1 MCLLGWSFAFFLL
14 PLSRY
19 QLFQLYHF
27 NNFVHLSVFFLCL
40 ERICAVCFFHHCF
53 FFFNVYFQLFSEF
66 SLSAC
71 LLIYS
76 VFFLLCYFF
85 LRDSLEEIGGCW
97 LLSLVTIESTI
108 FQAINF
114 DSFFFFLVAFRIMQ
128 LLTLLSLF
136 GSLCLPKVFFCFP
149 SPTVCVKNSYFSPE
163 LLPPLTNSSTQ

>member
-1 MCLLGWSFAFFLL
+1 MFFFVPGKNLCSMFFL
-14 PLSRY
+14 
-19 QLFQLYHF
+19 
-27 NNFVHLSVFFLCL
+27 
-40 ERICAVCFFHHCF
+40 HC

-97 LLSLVTIESTI
+97 LLSLVTIESTL

-114 DSFFFFLVAFRIMQ
+114 DSFFCCLSYHAAAYFIKSFRFAVPAKGFLFF
-128 LLTLLSLF
+128 
-136 GSLCLPKVFFCFP
+136 PP
-149 SPTVCVKNSYFSPE
+149 PPPTVCVKNSYFSPE